1 MGYIE
6 KLEQDFKD
14 GKISKEEFT
23 KSKVDYY
30 KNWGGGNL
38 EELEKELK
46 ETKSIKED
54 KAKKNSLDDNLKQ
67 SESNS
72 KFYNEYSLFNVLAFS
87 FYWFSK
93 VLITYSSLPSYFQD
107 GIFLR
112 LSMEKLA
119 TISPVFIFALIISG
133 VIKIFTKTSFSKI
146 LFYIFL
152 CTILFQEFA
161 INNIENILY
170 LISF

>member
-54 KAKKNSLDDNLKQ
+54 KAKKNSLDDNLNNLNQ
-67 SESNS
+67 IVN
-72 KFYNEYSLFNVLAFS
+72 
-87 FYWFSK
+87 
-93 VLITYSSLPSYFQD
+93 
-107 GIFLR
+107 
-112 LSMEKLA
+112 
-119 TISPVFIFALIISG
+119 FIM
-133 VIKIFTKTSFSKI
+133 
-146 LFYIFL
+146 
-152 CTILFQEFA
+152 
-161 INNIENILY
+161 NILC
-170 LISF
+170 LMF

>member
-54 KAKKNSLDDNLKQ
+54 KAKKNSLDDNLNK
-67 SESNS
+67 ESKEVKNNS
-72 KFYNEYSLFNVLAFS
+72 AMFWGLSFFTWLLTSFMLGASDTIQIFINILA
-87 FYWFSK
+87 
-93 VLITYSSLPSYFQD
+93 P
-107 GIFLR
+107 
-112 LSMEKLA
+112 A
-119 TISPVFIFALIISG
+119 TFAIVPTLMIS
-133 VIKIFTKTSFSKI
+133 IFTKKFSGVTLLVISLLI
-146 LFYIFL
+146 LFS
-152 CTILFQEFA
+152 TLFT
-161 INNIENILY
+161 NIMLG
-170 LISF
+170 